1 MASEYNLKL
10 KAQLDLSD
18 AQAQINRLNTQSN
31 SGVSGGVS
39 GGAPSFS
46 NLENSL
52 NSLKSAIVTLT
63 EKLNTTNSKI
73 GTNNQGYIQNGGG
86 PARSSDVGDIVKMM
100 GLLHFSKQLSDNI
113 LTASKSPLAAAFSSM
128 TNTATSAATGWIT
141 GQRVGSRFGTT
152 GRLIGGAIGAIG
164 GAAITGYGE
173 VKEAFTGKTEFE
185 KALEESQRKFDE
197 FGKKLAHNQD
207 LDNIRDAIDRGVDYT
222 SYLKGKIEE
231 VNKSNKWYA
240 DNWDEIKKQGQE
252 SMQAA
257 TKTLNANIEAKKEY
271 ETLLKLSEDKQ
282 EHLKKEREAREKE
295 LKNIQTSYQY
305 LERGSDFNRSVA
317 GVNRMISNNKLD
329 DINKAPE
336 SINNLMSIFDTLN
349 TAAQKR
355 REDMEDA
362 ESVLRQ
368 ASTTEQYN
376 EALKQY
382 NTSQNELNQIGGLMS
397 SIQTKIADFD
407 KQFSIAEKLPG
418 VKANEISSLAAIGGG
433 GYNVTE
439 MGVGGVRS
447 TNIKIERSN
456 ELLDTIDKTIRGIDE
471 YLKSTN
477 FSNGATFQ

>member
-31 SGVSGGVS
+31 SGV
-39 GGAPSFS
+39 GGAVGGNVPSFS

-52 NSLKSAIVTLT
+52 NSLKSAITTLT
-63 EKLNTTNSKI
+63 EKLNTTNSKLG
-73 GTNNQGYIQNGGG
+73 GTNNQSGYIQNGGG
-86 PARSSDVGDIVKMM
+86 PARSSDIGDIVKMM
-100 GLLHFSKQLSDNI
+100 GLLHFSKQIAGDVLNPQRSAWEAGASAAIN
-113 LTASKSPLAAAFSSM
+113 TASGAAMGGMA
-128 TNTATSAATGWIT
+128 GK
-141 GQRVGSRFGTT
+141 RFGP
-152 GRLIGGAIGAIG
+152 IGMAVGAIG
-164 GAAITGYGE
+164 GALVTGYSE
-173 VKEAFTGKTEFE
+173 VSKAFNEDSEYEKSLKEAQ
-185 KALEESQRKFDE
+185 AKFNE

-240 DNWDEIKKQGQE
+240 DNWDQIAQQGQE

-271 ETLLKLSEDKQ
+271 ETLLRLSEAKQ
-282 EHLKKEREAREKE
+282 KALKDEREAREKE
-295 LKNIQTSYQY
+295 LNNIQSSIQN
-305 LERGSDFNRSVA
+305 FNRNTDFDKSVA

-349 TAAQKR
+349 SAAEKR
-355 REDMEDA
+355 REDMKDA
-362 ESVLRQ
+362 ESVLNQ
-368 ASTTEQYN
+368 ASTPEQYN

-407 KQFSIAEKLPG
+407 KQFSTVEKLPG
-418 VKANEISSLAAIGGG
+418 VKASEISSLAAIGGG
-433 GYNVTE
+433 GYNITE